1 MRTAARVRQS
11 RERAMARFS
20 PSDVARMTKPAADR
34 AVANWDSNTDLLY
47 LAKF

>member
-1 MRTAARVRQS
+1 
-11 RERAMARFS
+11 MARFS
-20 PSDVARMTKPAADR
+20 PFDEGQMTKPAGNR